1 MTKHPPAPRRKP
13 TQSRSKILVD
23 AIINASQQILVEEG
37 AEQLTTKRI
46 AEVAGIT
53 IGSLYQYFPNKE
65 AILTNLFNEKI
76 AAETEQISRE
86 TTRRIVAASDLS
98 LRSTIGELIAI
109 NAELHLRYLELHGDF
124 YREYH
129 DFFDFHSA
137 VNAINTQVYQQP
149 SWDEWLPRLLA
160 RYRSETTID
169 DLEQASFLTANIID
183 RLLEAALEKNPDW
196 LSDSTY
202 LGNIERAIMNY
213 LCGENKKKLF

>member
-1 MTKHPPAPRRKP
+1 MIKHPPAPRRKP

-23 AIINASQQILVEEG
+23 AIVAASQQILLEEG
-37 AEQLTTKRI
+37 TEQLTTKRI

-65 AILTNLFNEKI
+65 AILANLFSEKI
-76 AAETEQISRE
+76 SAETEQISRE
-86 TTRRIVAASDLS
+86 TTRRIVAASELS
-98 LRSTIGELIAI
+98 LRRTIRELIAI
-109 NAELHLRYLELHGDF
+109 NAELHLRFLELHGDF

-149 SWDEWLPRLLA
+149 SWDEWLPRLIA
-160 RYRSETTID
+160 KYQAETTVD
-169 DLEQASFLTANIID
+169 ELEQASFLTANIID

-196 LSDSTY
+196 LSDDSY
-202 LGNIERAIMNY
+202 LANIEKAAMNY
-213 LCGENKKKLF
+213 LCGNKD